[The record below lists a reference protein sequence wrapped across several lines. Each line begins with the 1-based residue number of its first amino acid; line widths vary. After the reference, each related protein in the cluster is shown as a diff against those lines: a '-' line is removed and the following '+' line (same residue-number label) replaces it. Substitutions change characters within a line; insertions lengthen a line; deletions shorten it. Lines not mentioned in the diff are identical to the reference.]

1 MSKQF
6 KSVSEALESANKR
19 MKAEGMEMSDDYN
32 PADRSTYRNR
42 RRRYD
47 DQGFIDGDIFDP
59 SDIAAGDY
67 VDFGAYGNLFVLKA
81 PFDGPLWVTS
91 RRADRYDSNAP
102 GQYIRR
108 RLAKG
113 IIEEA

>member
-1 MSKQF
+1 MQVSKQF

-81 PFDGPLWVTS
+81 PLMVHYGLQAGELTAMIQTHLVSILDVVL
-91 RRADRYDSNAP
+91 
-102 GQYIRR
+102 Q
-108 RLAKG
+108 K
-113 IIEEA
+113 E